1 MNNVHVSESTL
12 EAMRREAARTGEDVN
27 ALFDKA
33 AQNLL
38 AHREVDDLADI
49 GASHARHLG
58 YKPSD
63 AVRLVRE
70 DRNNQRRAR

>member
-1 MNNVHVSESTL
+1 MNNVHVNESTL

-33 AQNLL
+33 AQELL
-38 AHREVDDLADI
+38 AHREVDDLAEI
-49 GASHARHLG
+49 GESHARRLG
-58 YKPSD
+58 RKPSD

-70 DRNNQRRAR
+70 DRKQQHAR